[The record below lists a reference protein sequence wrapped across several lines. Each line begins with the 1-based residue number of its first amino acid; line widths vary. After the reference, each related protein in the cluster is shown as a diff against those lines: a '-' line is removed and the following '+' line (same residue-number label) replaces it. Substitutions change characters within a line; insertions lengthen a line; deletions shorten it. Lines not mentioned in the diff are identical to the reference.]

1 MKNIWSIVRWL
12 LLGIMFGIVF
22 LLGIVFFPIIYPIE
36 VKYGWKKY
44 SFGWWFVNRDEGDKI
59 SNLYGDLGWRNS
71 NGIRINTMLGI
82 WGWFQR
88 SYIAFRWM
96 TLRNPH
102 WNLKLMVKPKR
113 GKMTELQVITDEG
126 TGGSTTFRNHTL
138 FGKQFAF
145 FTVKNT
151 RYFRFSISKP
161 VSIFGI
167 QKQWIV
173 QLGSSGVRY
182 IYKFKFSDR

>member
-1 MKNIWSIVRWL
+1 MILQNAWSIVRWL
-12 LLGIMFGIVF
+12 LLGIIFAIVF

-36 VKYGWKKY
+36 LKYGWKKH

-71 NGIRINTMLGI
+71 NGIVIEDCN
-82 WGWFQR
+82 WFQR

-102 WNLKLMVKPKR
+102 WNLKLTVKPKS
-113 GKMTELQVITDEG
+113 GWMEKLQVIINEG
-126 TGGSTTFRNHTL
+126 SAAPTTFRNHTL
-138 FGKQFAF
+138 FGMQFAF
-145 FTVKNT
+145 FTVEGS

-161 VSIFGI
+161 VTIFGI
-167 QKQWIV
+167 KKQWIV

-182 IYKFKFSDR
+182 IYKNKLSDIL